1 MSSDS
6 TFVLGCHADGL
17 HDPHGRMTGIED
29 LGDHL
34 SVHLLERYKEAPLV
48 TKGIATRSKDA
59 TRNKGI
65 ATNNKGITTKSK

>member
-1 MSSDS
+1 
-6 TFVLGCHADGL
+6 
-17 HDPHGRMTGIED
+17 MTGIED